1 MADGWDVRLT
11 LRNFRFSP
19 AGAAGVVAGRGLAHL
34 YVDGRLVARLR
45 APGYRLAGRLR
56 TARHAPGDGPPLRR
70 RRHRV
75 GGGRRTRGEYGRHHR
90 VGAGPG
96 HDAERERAA
105 EGAGPCNDP
114 VTCRGARFTGPRR
127 KGIMKPVP
135 HATSLRRAP
144 VQRRSAERLTR
155 ILDACAGLLDEVGYD
170 ALSTRAV
177 AQRAGVPI
185 GSVYRFFGNKR
196 QMVDALAQRNLEHY
210 SERIVQRL
218 REAGDGGWREAMDAV
233 LDEYLEMKRTAP
245 GFSLVDFGNQI
256 PVGARQAEPNHRVAD
271 RLTELLSGYLG
282 REPDEDL
289 RRVFLIAVET
299 ADTLVHL
306 AFRVAPDGDQKI
318 IEEMREMLRAYL
330 ARVLD

>member
-1 MADGWDVRLT
+1 
-11 LRNFRFSP
+11 
-19 AGAAGVVAGRGLAHL
+19 
-34 YVDGRLVARLR
+34 
-45 APGYRLAGRLR
+45 
-56 TARHAPGDGPPLRR
+56 
-70 RRHRV
+70 
-75 GGGRRTRGEYGRHHR
+75 
-90 VGAGPG
+90 
-96 HDAERERAA
+96 
-105 EGAGPCNDP
+105 
-114 VTCRGARFTGPRR
+114 
-127 KGIMKPVP
+127 MKPVP

-210 SERIVQRL
+210 SERVVQRL

-256 PVGARQAEPNHRVAD
+256 PVGTRQAEPNHRVAD
-271 RLTELLSGYLG
+271 RLTELLSGFLG
-282 REPDEDL
+282 REPDEEL
-289 RRVFLIAVET
+289 RRVFLVAVET

-306 AFRVAPDGDQKI
+306 AFRVAPEGDEEI

>member
-1 MADGWDVRLT
+1 
-11 LRNFRFSP
+11 
-19 AGAAGVVAGRGLAHL
+19 
-34 YVDGRLVARLR
+34 
-45 APGYRLAGRLR
+45 
-56 TARHAPGDGPPLRR
+56 
-70 RRHRV
+70 
-75 GGGRRTRGEYGRHHR
+75 
-90 VGAGPG
+90 
-96 HDAERERAA
+96 
-105 EGAGPCNDP
+105 
-114 VTCRGARFTGPRR
+114 
-127 KGIMKPVP
+127 MKPVP

-155 ILDACAGLLDEVGYD
+155 ILDACADLLDEVGYD

-196 QMVDALAQRNLEHY
+196 QMADALAQRNLERY
-210 SERIVQRL
+210 SARVTERL
-218 REAGDGGWREAMDAV
+218 REAGDGGWRTAMDAV

-256 PVGARQAEPNHRVAD
+256 PVGARHGEPNHRVAD

-282 REPDEDL
+282 REPDEEL

-306 AFRVAPDGDQKI
+306 AFRVAPEGDPKI

-330 ARVLD
+330 SRVLD